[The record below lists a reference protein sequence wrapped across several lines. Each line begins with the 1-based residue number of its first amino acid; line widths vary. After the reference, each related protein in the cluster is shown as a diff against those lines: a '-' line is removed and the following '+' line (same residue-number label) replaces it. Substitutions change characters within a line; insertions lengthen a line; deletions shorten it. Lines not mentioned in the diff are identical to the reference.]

1 MEVLLPDTRGQRKLK
16 SLLFI
21 SLFVGNIAADC
32 SKPLGLDNMVPTSET
47 LLKNDFPNGSE
58 VTFECGNGYNKDGGS
73 GTSKCLNEIWTEPD
87 LICKKMDCGQPEALA
102 NMRFNIPAGTL
113 FGSTIF
119 VFCDGGYQIAGLNYK
134 QCISSGWFGNA
145 LCEIVS
151 CEKPS
156 QVPNG
161 RNSWKVEENPKYK
174 EVIHYSCDDGYT
186 LSGPSSITC
195 SSNGQYSSQPPEC
208 IGVTTEDKVTK
219 MVTTVTTSAAPTST
233 GPALSS
239 ATSSTISATHKD
251 TAVITSSPAAV
262 STSEQGA
269 RYLWP
274 AEEKA
279 ATTSVTSQLLS
290 SSEDE
295 DIETLS
301 TNKNNGAV
309 ALPLTVA
316 LVSVAAVAT
325 VVALFLYKFQLRR
338 KGSYDT
344 REDLKPELLHFQ
356 NL

>member
-208 IGVTTEDKVTK
+208 I
-219 MVTTVTTSAAPTST
+219 
-233 GPALSS
+233 
-239 ATSSTISATHKD
+239 
-251 TAVITSSPAAV
+251 
-262 STSEQGA
+262 
-269 RYLWP
+269 
-274 AEEKA
+274 
-279 ATTSVTSQLLS
+279 
-290 SSEDE
+290 DE

-338 KGSYDT
+338 KGWAVGAA
-344 REDLKPELLHFQ
+344 PV
-356 NL
+356 

>member
-208 IGVTTEDKVTK
+208 I
-219 MVTTVTTSAAPTST
+219 A
-233 GPALSS
+233 ALSS

-338 KGSYDT
+338 KGWAVGAA
-344 REDLKPELLHFQ
+344 PV
-356 NL
+356 

>member
-208 IGVTTEDKVTK
+208 I
-219 MVTTVTTSAAPTST
+219 
-233 GPALSS
+233 ALSS

-262 STSEQGA
+262 STSEQ
-269 RYLWP
+269 
-274 AEEKA
+274 
-279 ATTSVTSQLLS
+279 
-290 SSEDE
+290 DE

>member
-208 IGVTTEDKVTK
+208 I
-219 MVTTVTTSAAPTST
+219 
-233 GPALSS
+233 ALSS